1 MIDNVD
7 NIVKDGGCMEEME
20 DGCVRER
27 RRRLRKDI
35 YWGGRGRDGGYIL
48 WREGRIYIYIYI
60 RYVRMDVGD
69 DGMCM

>member
-27 RRRLRKDI
+27 
-35 YWGGRGRDGGYIL
+35 GGDGGYIG
-48 WREGRIYIYIYI
+48 EGEEEMEEIYCGGRGGYIYIYI

>member
-27 RRRLRKDI
+27 GGDGGWIYIGEGEEEMEDI
-35 YWGGRGRDGGYIL
+35 YIVEGGED
-48 WREGRIYIYIYI
+48 IYI